1 MKTDEAVAQV
11 EAFVKERLA
20 NDSSGHDWWH
30 VERIRNTARAIHT
43 IEGGDWF
50 VIELA
55 ILLHDVGDYKVIG
68 ADEDDYTI
76 AEGCM
81 RQLKVDE
88 PVIEHVMLIIRNMSY
103 SKSLETRQENPS
115 IEFQIV
121 QDVDRIDAIGAI
133 GIARAFAFGGS
144 KSRLLYDPTYTL
156 EIASTTKDYRA
167 AHGST
172 FHHFEEKLL
181 HIKELLNT
189 DAARQIA
196 IRRDNFMREFLEQFL
211 SEWNGKS

>member
-1 MKTDEAVAQV
+1 MNSNNVIAQV

-30 VERIRNTARAIHT
+30 VERIRNTARTIHAS
-43 IEGGDWF
+43 EGGDWF

-55 ILLHDVGDYKVIG
+55 ILLHDVGDYKVVG
-68 ADEDDYTI
+68 GDEDDYSI
-76 AEGCM
+76 AENYM
-81 RQLKVDE
+81 RELHIAEDIV
-88 PVIEHVMLIIRNMSY
+88 EHVMNIIKFMSY
-103 SKSLETRQENPS
+103 SKSLEHKQENPS
-115 IEFQIV
+115 IEFKIV

-144 KSRLLYDPTYTL
+144 KSRLLYDPTYAL
-156 EIASTTKDYRA
+156 EAASTTKDYRA

-181 HIKELLNT
+181 HIKDLLNT
-189 DAARQIA
+189 DAARTIA

-211 SEWNGKS
+211 NEWNGKS